1 MARRY
6 YRRRKT
12 NPIPQGVILTCLL
25 LVALLLAVPQLG
37 KSLDQSQLLVYVLA
51 GIVVFFGIGLLWWI
65 VRDYWRRRR
74 ALQIDDIDVMTGV
87 EFEQYVGD
95 ILKTRG
101 LHIEYTKA
109 SGDYGGDIVARKD
122 GKKYCIQLK
131 RYNHAVAQ
139 EAVREAIAAKAY
151 YTCTEPMVV
160 TNNQFTKAAQEL
172 ARVNHTI
179 LIDRDKLLKW
189 MVEFQDGKKHPT
201 ND

>member
-1 MARRY
+1 VLSLVGVVIAFPALMQTLSSSQLVLFVA
-6 YRRRKT
+6 
-12 NPIPQGVILTCLL
+12 GFLVIL
-25 LVALLLAVPQLG
+25 LG
-37 KSLDQSQLLVYVLA
+37 IL
-51 GIVVFFGIGLLWWI
+51 FLWFI
-65 VRDYWRRRR
+65 ARDYMRRRR
-74 ALQIDDIDVMTGV
+74 ALQIDDIDHMTGV
-87 EFEQYVGD
+87 EFEHYVGD
-95 ILKTRG
+95 ILKTRAF
-101 LHIEYTKA
+101 HIEYTKA

-151 YTCTEPMVV
+151 YTCTESMVV